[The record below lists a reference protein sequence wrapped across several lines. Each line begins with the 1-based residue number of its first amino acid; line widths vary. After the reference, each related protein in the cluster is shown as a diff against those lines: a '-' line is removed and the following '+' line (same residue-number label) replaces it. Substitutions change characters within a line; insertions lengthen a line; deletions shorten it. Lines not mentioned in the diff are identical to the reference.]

1 MPKQIDETI
10 ILNFLDVHTEEW
22 LFETTLAEFI
32 KLNNY
37 DDLDKDIEKIKKAKI
52 GDKVIVDFQH
62 IIQIGEQ
69 A

>member
-1 MPKQIDETI
+1 MSEAKDIV
-10 ILNFLDVHTEEW
+10 LNFLDIDTEEW

-32 KLNNY
+32 EVNNY
-37 DDLDKDIEKIKKAKI
+37 DD

>member
-1 MPKQIDETI
+1 MSEAKDIV
-10 ILNFLDVHTEEW
+10 LNFLDIDTEEW

-32 KLNNY
+32 EVNNY

>member
-1 MPKQIDETI
+1 MSKAKDIV
-10 ILNFLDVHTEEW
+10 LNFLDIDTEEW

-32 KLNNY
+32 EVNNY

>member
-10 ILNFLDVHTEEW
+10 ILNFLCVTTEEW

-52 GDKVIVDFQH
+52 GDRVIVDFDH
-62 IIQIGEQ
+62 IVERG
-69 A
+69 

>member
-1 MPKQIDETI
+1 MSKAKDIV
-10 ILNFLDVHTEEW
+10 LNFLDIDTEEW

-32 KLNNY
+32 EVNNY

-52 GDKVIVDFQH
+52 GDKAIVDFQH

-69 A
+69 P